1 MNNPR
6 MALIAGLAVLF
17 ASGCVGRSPMVRY
30 YELEPVLSSDTALAD
45 TPSIVV
51 GPINLPRVLDRSQ
64 MVTRLSGTE
73 LSIDEYHRWGS
84 GLESEILSALGQNL
98 SGLLGTHRVA
108 IYPAESFETDFRVLA
123 DFRDFHADADNEIL
137 LKVQWIIEGGDTAE
151 ETLVVRESTIR
162 KTAASEDPG
171 DRVDAHNEAL
181 AELSRE
187 IAAAIQSLGASSL

>member
-1 MNNPR
+1 MNLPR

-17 ASGCVGRSPMVRY
+17 AGGCVGRSPEVRY
-30 YELEPVLSSDTALAD
+30 YEMEPVLGSDTALAD

-73 LSIDEYHRWGS
+73 LSIDEFNRWGS

-108 IYPAESFETDFRVLA
+108 IYPAESFDTDFRVLA
-123 DFRDFHADADNEIL
+123 DFRDFHANSDNEIL
-137 LKVQWIIEGGDTAE
+137 LKVQWVIESGDAADD
-151 ETLVVRESTIR
+151 TLIVRESTIR
-162 KTAASEDPG
+162 KTAAGSDPG
-171 DRVDAHNEAL
+171 SRVNAHNEAL
-181 AELSRE
+181 ADLSRE
-187 IAAAIQSLGASSL
+187 IAAAIQALGASSL